1 MLNIIF
7 KIKSKLNREN
17 NRENRVFYILYL
29 QTVCLRQWNVRQIME
44 PYELNNRKKWK
55 KLF

>member
-7 KIKSKLNREN
+7 KIKSKLNRED
-17 NRENRVFYILYL
+17 RVYDILYL
-29 QTVCLRQWNVRQIME
+29 KTVCLRQWNVRQIME